1 MTLDGL
7 VKVTNRG
14 MITIPANLRKKYG
27 LKDGDQV
34 IVIEDEGMLRIVPVE
49 SIESLQNRALST
61 KEMVEILKRSREE
74 ELELEDK

>member
-7 VKVTNRG
+7 VKMTNRG

-34 IVIEDEGMLRIVPVE
+34 IVIEDEGMLRIIPVQ
-49 SIESLQNRALST
+49 SIESLQKRALTT
-61 KEMVEILKRSREE
+61 KEMVEIQKMSREE
-74 ELELEDK
+74 ELELENK

>member
-27 LKDGDQV
+27 LKDGDRV

-49 SIESLQNRALST
+49 SIESLQNRALTT
-61 KEMVEILKRSREE
+61 KEMMEILKRSREE